1 MLSSVS
7 GPRRPEAAR
16 LSFPCLLLLLP
27 APLGAQSVES
37 LWNRGAVLFDGMARQ
52 APLNAGSLR
61 RTNAPT
67 PRTGSSETPTAR
79 PEEIGLGELAEDIS
93 QDPEAVHHLIETL
106 LGRSGELGRAWAS
119 PERKRALE
127 LALREADKSFLDHFP
142 VLSPKE
148 LLEAG
153 KSLASRSKPAQEP
166 PIPAEQ
172 RLMLSGEPK
181 DPKPGEFMQDL
192 GHGLFY
198 GDVSVSGKASAYGD
212 NQELALALNRLALN
226 GPQRPAFTLVFGSR
240 RFTSV
245 GEFLSALLD
254 DGSSL
259 PVEDRRYFANFGDL
273 RHAKGGTLREVRTP
287 VWVDTGFLLS
297 SGKRLVIPVTHSEVE
312 ISLRGRVNAD
322 LSFFF
327 GIDGAPAFR
336 ADSTT
341 NQRWV
346 GGRTARSWSGTKA
359 ADLLE
364 RAAWVRR
371 ELKAKAASA
380 KLPLGG
386 YGPLG
391 DCNDA
396 HAFLT
401 GTSPYPMLRD
411 PAYFRGGSALDAVS
425 DSLPYDLKTP
435 PDPRRILDSLPFE
448 DPADIPF
455 PEVRQAVEELRAA
468 FP

>member
-1 MLSSVS
+1 MRGAALFDLAPAAPESAAPKGPPVSRFPGGRLSSS
-7 GPRRPEAAR
+7 R
-16 LSFPCLLLLLP
+16 LSNDI
-27 APLGAQSVES
+27 S
-37 LWNRGAVLFDGMARQ
+37 
-52 APLNAGSLR
+52 
-61 RTNAPT
+61 
-67 PRTGSSETPTAR
+67 
-79 PEEIGLGELAEDIS
+79 LGELAEDIS
-93 QDPEAVHHLIETL
+93 QDPKAVEELIETL
-106 LGRSGELGRAWAS
+106 VGRSGELGRAWAS

-127 LALREADKSFLDHFP
+127 LALRTADKSFLDHFP
-142 VLSPKE
+142 VLTPKE

-153 KSLASRSKPAQEP
+153 RFLASRSKPVQEP
-166 PIPAEQ
+166 PTPPEQ
-172 RLMLSGEPK
+172 TLALSGEPK

-198 GDVSVSGKASAYGD
+198 GDASVSGKASAFGD
-212 NQELALALNRLALN
+212 NLEMAQALNQLAMN
-226 GPQRPAFTLVFGSR
+226 GPQRPAFTLVVGPK
-240 RFTSV
+240 RFVSV
-245 GEFLSALLD
+245 GAFLAALLE

-259 PVEDRRYFANFGDL
+259 TVEDRRYFANFGDL
-273 RHAKGGTLREVRTP
+273 RHAKAGTLREVRTP
-287 VWVDTGFLLS
+287 VWVDTGFLLP
-297 SGKRLVIPVTHSEVE
+297 SGRRLVVPVTHSEVE
-312 ISLRGRVNAD
+312 IALRGKVNAD

-327 GIDGAPAFR
+327 GIDGAPSFR

-346 GGRTARSWSGTKA
+346 GGRTARTWSGA
-359 ADLLE
+359 QAVELLE

-425 DSLPYDLKTP
+425 NSLPYDLKSPPTP
-435 PDPRRILDSLPFE
+435 ARVLDSIPFDELP
-448 DPADIPF
+448 DIPF
-455 PEVRQAVEELRAA
+455 PEVRDALAELKGS